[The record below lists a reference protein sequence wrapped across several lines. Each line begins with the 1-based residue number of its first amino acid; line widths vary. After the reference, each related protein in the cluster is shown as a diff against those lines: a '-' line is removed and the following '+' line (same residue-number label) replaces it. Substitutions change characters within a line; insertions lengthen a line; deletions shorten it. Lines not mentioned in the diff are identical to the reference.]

1 MMTHVGMDREY
12 EQGVK
17 NFTDL
22 SWIKKVGVCD

>member
-22 SWIKKVGVCD
+22 SLLKKVGM